1 MVNCVCGFLPKKEKS
16 CSQRS
21 LRPEPPGPARAPLF
35 AGHGVR
41 LRPSQRGRPGRG
53 AGARGGGGGMHC
65 GWCGLVKLLGSRG
78 SVLPLKGDAAPSSEA
93 ACVGIR
99 RACPSARS
107 AAARAACHAGPPA
120 GAGPPER
127 PVRCE
132 PAAPRV
138 TRRPRKPR
146 PGLPWPRPG
155 LEAVE
160 WGCWEGR
167 ADGPLHGGQCGQAW
181 KGEGAACVRE
191 SWGAFRTWGEAG
203 RDGPHGLRPAPVVL
217 LCEVRRGPRVPFRGW
232 LTTWPHSSHKARPG
246 IRGHVTAARWG
257 QARGR
262 IGVL

>member
-1 MVNCVCGFLPKKEKS
+1 MVNCVCGFLPKKEKKLLAAFPEARAPGP
-16 CSQRS
+16 CT
-21 LRPEPPGPARAPLF
+21 RPVVRWTRGTAQTLPARA
-35 AGHGVR
+35 AGG
-41 LRPSQRGRPGRG
+41 
-53 AGARGGGGGMHC
+53 RGGGGGMHC

-78 SVLPLKGDAAPSSEA
+78 SVLPLKGDAAPSSET

-127 PVRCE
+127 PVQCE

-146 PGLPWPRPG
+146 LGLPWPRPG

-203 RDGPHGLRPAPVVL
+203 RDGPPRPAPGTSGSAL
-217 LCEVRRGPRVPFRGW
+217 R
-232 LTTWPHSSHKARPG
+232 
-246 IRGHVTAARWG
+246 G
-257 QARGR
+257 QARASGS
-262 IGVL
+262 L

>member
-1 MVNCVCGFLPKKEKS
+1 MVNCVCGFLPKKEKKLLAAFPEARAPGP
-16 CSQRS
+16 CT
-21 LRPEPPGPARAPLF
+21 RPVVRWTRGTAQTLPARA
-35 AGHGVR
+35 AGG
-41 LRPSQRGRPGRG
+41 
-53 AGARGGGGGMHC
+53 RGGGGGMHC

-203 RDGPHGLRPAPVVL
+203 RDGPPRPAPGTSGSAL
-217 LCEVRRGPRVPFRGW
+217 R
-232 LTTWPHSSHKARPG
+232 
-246 IRGHVTAARWG
+246 G
-257 QARGR
+257 QARASGS
-262 IGVL
+262 L

>member
-1 MVNCVCGFLPKKEKS
+1 MVNCVCGFLPKKEKKLLAAFPEARAPGP
-16 CSQRS
+16 CT
-21 LRPEPPGPARAPLF
+21 RPVVRWTRGTAQTLPARA
-35 AGHGVR
+35 AGG
-41 LRPSQRGRPGRG
+41 
-53 AGARGGGGGMHC
+53 RGGGGGMHC

-99 RACPSARS
+99 RVCPSARS

-146 PGLPWPRPG
+146 PGLPCPRPG

-203 RDGPHGLRPAPVVL
+203 RDGPPRPAPGTSGSAL
-217 LCEVRRGPRVPFRGW
+217 R
-232 LTTWPHSSHKARPG
+232 
-246 IRGHVTAARWG
+246 G
-257 QARGR
+257 QARASGS
-262 IGVL
+262 L

>member
-1 MVNCVCGFLPKKEKS
+1 MVNCVCGFLPKKEKKLLAAFPEARAPGP
-16 CSQRS
+16 CT
-21 LRPEPPGPARAPLF
+21 RPVVRWTRGTAQTLPARA
-35 AGHGVR
+35 AGG
-41 LRPSQRGRPGRG
+41 
-53 AGARGGGGGMHC
+53 RGGGGGMHC

-99 RACPSARS
+99 RVCPSARS
-107 AAARAACHAGPPA
+107 AAVRAACHAGPPA

-146 PGLPWPRPG
+146 LGLPWPRPG

-203 RDGPHGLRPAPVVL
+203 RDGPPRPAPGTSGSAL
-217 LCEVRRGPRVPFRGW
+217 R
-232 LTTWPHSSHKARPG
+232 
-246 IRGHVTAARWG
+246 G
-257 QARGR
+257 QARASGS
-262 IGVL
+262 L